1 MLRHQ
6 QFRTS
11 VVTVLV
17 AVAAGLLAGPAY
29 AAEASGPKNP
39 QEAAICA
46 SLLGWVLPSHP
57 APTSIDAVCTV
68 KGNGG

>member
-1 MLRHQ
+1 MLRKQ

-11 VVTVLV
+11 AVAILV
-17 AVAAGLLAGPAY
+17 AVAAGLLAGPAH

-46 SLLGWVLPSHP
+46 SLLKWALPSSP